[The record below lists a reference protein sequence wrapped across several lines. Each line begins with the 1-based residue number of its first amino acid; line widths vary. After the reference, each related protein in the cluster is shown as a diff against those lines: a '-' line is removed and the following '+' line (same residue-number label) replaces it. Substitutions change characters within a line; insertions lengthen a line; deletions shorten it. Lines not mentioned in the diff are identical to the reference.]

1 MLHEI
6 LQADLFAF
14 FLVFARVGSAVMLI
28 PGFGEVFV
36 PPRMRLMIAL
46 GITLVVTPVVSPGLP
61 ALPGSAIT
69 MFLMLGGEI
78 VIGLFL
84 GMIARFLFN
93 TLQTAGMI
101 IAYQSGM
108 ANAFVADPTTAAT
121 AVAQGAI
128 FGAFLGIVGIV
139 VIFESGLHQM
149 ILGAVVDSYG
159 VFVPGDLPPLADFS
173 NAAARVVADSF
184 DLAMR
189 MAAPLI
195 VVALVFYLG
204 IGLLGRLMPQMQV
217 FFVALPLQI
226 TLGLLVLALSMGAGM
241 VFFLGAYG
249 ERLQNA
255 FGLG

>member
-1 MLHEI
+1 MLHEV

-46 GITLVVTPVVSPGLP
+46 GITLVVAPVVAPEVP
-61 ALPGSAIT
+61 ALPGDVIT
-69 MFLMLGGEI
+69 LFLMLGGEI

-84 GMIARFLFN
+84 GAIARFLFN
-93 TLQTAGMI
+93 ALQTAGMI
-101 IAYQSGM
+101 MAYQTGLAS
-108 ANAFVADPTTAAT
+108 AIINDPTAAI
-121 AVAQGAI
+121 QGAL
-128 FGAFLGIVGIV
+128 FSAFLGILGVV
-139 VIFESGLHQM
+139 VIFESGLHQL
-149 ILGAVVDSYG
+149 ILGAVVDSYH
-159 VFVPGDLPPLADFS
+159 VFIPGHLPPLGDFS

-184 DLAMR
+184 DLSMR

-195 VVALVFYLG
+195 VVALVFFLG

-226 TLGLLVLALSMGAGM
+226 SMGILVLALSISAAMIFFMGS
-241 VFFLGAYG
+241 YG

>member
-1 MLHEI
+1 MLQGI

-28 PGFGEVFV
+28 PGFGETFV

-46 GITLVVTPVVSPGLP
+46 GISLVVAPVVAP
-61 ALPGSAIT
+61 ALPSLPGDAVT

-78 VIGLFL
+78 VVGLFL
-84 GMIARFLFN
+84 GSVARFLFSA
-93 TLQTAGMI
+93 LQTAGMI
-101 IAYQSGM
+101 IAYQTGL
-108 ANAFVADPTTAAT
+108 ANALVADPTTSAT

-128 FGAFLGIVGIV
+128 FGAFLGIVGVV
-139 VIFESGLHQM
+139 VIFESGLHQL

-184 DLAMR
+184 ELAMR

-226 TLGLLVLALSMGAGM
+226 ALGLLVLALSVGAAM

-249 ERLQNA
+249 ERLQAA

>member
-1 MLHEI
+1 MLQGI

-14 FLVFARVGSAVMLI
+14 FLVFARVGSAVMLL
-28 PGFGEVFV
+28 PGFGESFV
-36 PPRMRLMIAL
+36 SPRMRLMIAL
-46 GITLVVTPVVSPGLP
+46 AISLVVAPVVSPGLP
-61 ALPGSAIT
+61 ALPGSVIT

-84 GMIARFLFN
+84 GMVARFLFN

-101 IAYQSGM
+101 IAYQTGLAS
-108 ANAFVADPTTAAT
+108 AVINDPTAAI
-121 AVAQGAI
+121 QGAL
-128 FGAFLGIVGIV
+128 FSAFLGIVGVV
-139 VIFESGLHQM
+139 VIFESGLHQL

-159 VFVPGDLPPLADFS
+159 VFTPGDLPPLGDFS

-184 DLAMR
+184 ELAMR

-204 IGLLGRLMPQMQV
+204 LGLLGRLMPQMQV
-217 FFVALPLQI
+217 FFVALPMQI
-226 TLGLLVLALSMGAGM
+226 ALGIFVLALSISAGM

-249 ERLQNA
+249 ERLQSA
-255 FGLG
+255 LGVG